1 MSKLAQRGSAP
12 LTILLAIMGLDG
24 MRAESFIHLR
34 ASRQ

>member
-1 MSKLAQRGSAP
+1 
-12 LTILLAIMGLDG
+12 